1 VEWTRDSQRYPQH
14 HYLKFSGTSTN
25 WYLAFQTAV
34 ALAEYEAQKDEE
46 GKIVLTDQHLKSV
59 VEVSKDFKDYLN
71 SLHRGDEAKRAER
84 RNERLHDAIVK
95 S

>member
-1 VEWTRDSQRYPQH
+1 V
-14 HYLKFSGTSTN
+14 TSTN
-25 WYLAFQTAV
+25 RYLAFQTAV

-71 SLHRGDEAKRAER
+71 NLHRGDEAKRAER